1 MKKKIFESFSQGDLS
16 TSKKYEGTGL
26 GLAISKDLVHLM
38 NGKIWLKSKKS
49 EGTTFFVELELK
61 ACSKEDEKIEKS
73 IKPDF
78 SNKTIL
84 LVEDNK
90 LNQQIIAGILKGTN
104 VNLEI
109 VSTGKSA
116 IKLVRKPTFIDL
128 ILMDIQMPD
137 LDGYETTQIIRKK
150 NKKIPIIALT
160 ANSQDEDIKKSHE
173 SGMNDHLKKP
183 IEIQKLYDTI
193 KKYL

>member
-1 MKKKIFESFSQGDLS
+1 M
-16 TSKKYEGTGL
+16 
-26 GLAISKDLVHLM
+26 
-38 NGKIWLKSKKS
+38 
-49 EGTTFFVELELK
+49 
-61 ACSKEDEKIEKS
+61 
-73 IKPDF
+73 
-78 SNKTIL
+78 L

-109 VSTGKSA
+109 VSTGKKA

-160 ANSQDEDIKKSHE
+160 ANSQDEDIKKSQE